1 MSKRFA
7 VLTLALTVAVA
18 TVLSASQAKPG
29 SAPAPKSKV
38 LASLQGAWLMISS
51 NGQDM
56 AGSGQEVIVTI
67 TDNKYVQTVNGQVVE
82 QGTFKIDEAKKPLAV
97 DIQITEGENAG
108 MSQVGVLEVDGK
120 TMSGKLG
127 QPGTTVRPTDFA
139 TSEGFF
145 TFTATKK

>member
-51 NGQDM
+51 NGQRKVM
-56 AGSGQEVIVTI
+56 A
-67 TDNKYVQTVNGQVVE
+67 
-82 QGTFKIDEAKKPLAV
+82 
-97 DIQITEGENAG
+97 
-108 MSQVGVLEVDGK
+108 QVGLGHDAVHASDRDGAYAFES
-120 TMSGKLG
+120 TISGR
-127 QPGTTVRPTDFA
+127 PGH
-139 TSEGFF
+139 G
-145 TFTATKK
+145 